1 MYVIYNLPILKLDFS
16 LETLETDV
24 AIPNWP
30 AVVLQ
35 AYMAEACKVFQGAAE
50 FVVRIVRIFVRS
62 CPAVQIHV
70 DDLLVVEHDLD
81 ATAFAGK
88 DATVPLAGFIDGV
101 FCRLKAIV
109 NRSGGAFLVDPI
121 PAV

>member
-1 MYVIYNLPILKLDFS
+1 MIYHLPILKLDFH
-16 LETLETDV
+16 LETLEPDV
-24 AIPNWP
+24 AIPNGP

-35 AYMAEACKVFQGAAE
+35 SYMAETCKVLQGTAE
-50 FVVRIVRIFVRS
+50 FVLCVIRIFVRS
-62 CPAVQIHV
+62 CPTSQIHI
-70 DDLLVVEHDLD
+70 DDLLVVEHDFD

-109 NRSGGAFLVDPI
+109 NSSSGAFLVDPI